1 MNYDVKRSGERI
13 RQLRIQNG
21 YTQERL
27 AEVLKIDQSFLSRVE
42 SGSKGCSVDLFVQ
55 FSDVFHVSLDFLIL
69 DQKPESTFQ
78 TENRTRLKAGIAGL
92 IDQLGPAGRSERGP
106 PAEQSRQLHL
116 SEGVL
121 YAKDRR
127 EP

>member
-55 FSDVFHVSLDFLIL
+55 FSDVFHVTLDFLIL
-69 DQKPESTFQ
+69 DQEPESTFQ
-78 TENRTRLKAGIAGL
+78 TEDRTQLKANIAGL
-92 IDQLGPAGRSERGP
+92 ISQLTEF
-106 PAEQSRQLHL
+106 QKLL
-116 SEGVL
+116 
-121 YAKDRR
+121 
-127 EP
+127 